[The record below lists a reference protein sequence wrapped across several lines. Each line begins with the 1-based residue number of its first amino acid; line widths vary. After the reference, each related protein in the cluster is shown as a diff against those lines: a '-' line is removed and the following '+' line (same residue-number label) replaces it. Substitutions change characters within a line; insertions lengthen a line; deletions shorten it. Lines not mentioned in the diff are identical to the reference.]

1 MDESCITSSTWV
13 QQCFRDNRML
23 LLKDKCTCRFPSF
36 STLLSGLLQQGVLSF
51 YDNWYGAG
59 QSLIWESQS
68 PWTLY
73 PTDSPLIMMCSWL
86 IELLIS
92 LILAIKKKHC
102 VWWMRSTHWFWFT
115 SIYFNHSLMETF
127 LDEKVTLWP
136 PFIWQFWVEQVC
148 GCMCN
153 GIQQS
158 WGPP

>member
-1 MDESCITSSTWV
+1 MNHVLLSVLESSSASETSECYSWKTSV
-13 QQCFRDNRML
+13 NFL
-23 LLKDKCTCRFPSF
+23 LLSHFF
-36 STLLSGLLQQGVLSF
+36 FLSGLLQQGALSC
-51 YDNWYGAG
+51 YDDWYGAG

-68 PWTLY
+68 PWTLC

-92 LILAIKKKHC
+92 LIQAIKKKHC

-127 LDEKVTLWP
+127 LDKKVTLWP

-148 GCMCN
+148 EYMCN
-153 GIQQS
+153 GIWQS
-158 WGPP
+158 